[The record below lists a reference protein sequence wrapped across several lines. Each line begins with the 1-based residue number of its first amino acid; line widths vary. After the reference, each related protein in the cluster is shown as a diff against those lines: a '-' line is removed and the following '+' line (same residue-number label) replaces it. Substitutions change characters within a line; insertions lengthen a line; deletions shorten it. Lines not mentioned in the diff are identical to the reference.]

1 MFDTSSF
8 DLSKFL
14 ENEELCDCDEKCS
27 KCGKMK
33 KRDIPYNYPIP
44 YYVPIYPPYYPT
56 SIPTTYTPTIIYTTS
71 NTK

>member
-33 KRDIPYNYPIP
+33 KRDIPS
-44 YYVPIYPPYYPT
+44 